1 MNRIDTAQAPY
12 QLRRALAEFTGKEVS
27 TLTLGRVKP
36 IEGVEGGLQRQMTA
50 RLGGERKSF
59 TAMEVGG
66 KVTIIDGSLGLETNK
81 AHEFLKRVDAAREK
95 RLTSAQVS
103 SPNSSHQATTG
114 WPVRQA
120 STANHVTA
128 TRAQVRRR

>member
-1 MNRIDTAQAPY
+1 MNRIDTAQSAY

-81 AHEFLKRVDAAREK
+81 AHELLKRVDAAREK
-95 RLTSAQVS
+95 RLRSAQVS
-103 SPNSSHQATTG
+103 IPNSSHQATTG

-120 STANHVTA
+120 SSANHTTTA
-128 TRAQVRRR
+128 RTQVRRR

>member
-12 QLRRALAEFTGKEVS
+12 QLQRALAEVTGKEVS
-27 TLTLGRVKP
+27 TLTLGRVTP

-50 RLGGERKSF
+50 RVGGERKSF

-66 KVTIIDGSLGLETNK
+66 KVTIVDGSLGLETNQ
-81 AHEFLKRVDAAREK
+81 AHELLKRVDAARDQRQAK
-95 RLTSAQVS
+95 ANAATSA
-103 SPNSSHQATTG
+103 SPQPSTG

-120 STANHVTA
+120 SNGNHSITVRANA
-128 TRAQVRRR
+128 RRR

>member
-12 QLRRALAEFTGKEVS
+12 QLQRALAEVTGKEVS
-27 TLTLGRVKP
+27 TLTLGKVTP

-50 RLGGERKSF
+50 RVGGERKSF

-66 KVTIIDGSLGLETNK
+66 KVTIVDGSLGLETNQ
-81 AHEFLKRVDAAREK
+81 AHELLKRVDAAREQRQAK
-95 RLTSAQVS
+95 ANVS
-103 SPNSSHQATTG
+103 PSNSPQPSTG

-120 STANHVTA
+120 SNANHSISV
-128 TRAQVRRR
+128 RANARRR